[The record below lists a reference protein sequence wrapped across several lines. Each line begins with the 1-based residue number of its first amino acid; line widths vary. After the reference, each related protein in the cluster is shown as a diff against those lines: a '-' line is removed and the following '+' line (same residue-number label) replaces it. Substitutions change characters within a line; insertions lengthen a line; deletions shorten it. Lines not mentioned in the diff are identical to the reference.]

1 MPAKKTTEATEVK
14 QQSSSNEE
22 IIKRL
27 STIENKIGMKI
38 NEDRKRTNSMP
49 DKIMRIQLILIIVMA
64 VTSATLFKLRD
75 YKNNYIDLMNHVYSM
90 SANVW
95 DTLQAQHRIEN
106 DLAEIRMQQIKTST
120 TEYVNCEE
128 INKWKQVICDTKT
141 KDNCYTDW
149 NWDLICN
156 QSE

>member
-27 STIENKIGMKI
+27 STIENKIWMKI

-49 DKIMRIQLILIIVMA
+49 DNIMWIQVILIIVTT
-64 VTSATLFKLRD
+64 VTSATLYKLRD
-75 YKNNYIDLMNHVYSM
+75 YKNNYIDLMNNVYSM
-90 SANVW
+90 NANVW

-141 KDNCYTDW
+141 KDNCYTNR

>member
-49 DKIMRIQLILIIVMA
+49 EDIMWLQILLIVVIIA
-64 VTSATLFKLRD
+64 TWATLFKLRD
-75 YKNNYIDLMNHVYSM
+75 YRDNHIDLMNHVYSM

-128 INKWKQVICDTKT
+128 INKWKQVICDTKI
-141 KDNCYTDW
+141 KDNCHTDR

-156 QSE
+156 QSK

>member
-49 DKIMRIQLILIIVMA
+49 DDIMRVQIILIIVTI

-95 DTLQAQHRIEN
+95 DALQAQHRIEN

-128 INKWKQVICDTKT
+128 INKWKQVICDTKI
-141 KDNCYTDW
+141 KDNCHTNR

>member
-1 MPAKKTTEATEVK
+1 MPAKKTTETIEAKE
-14 QQSSSNEE
+14 QLSNNEK
-22 IIKRL
+22 ILKRL
-27 STIENKIGMKI
+27 DTIENKIWMKI
-38 NEDRKRTNSMP
+38 NEDRKRTNTMP
-49 DKIMRIQLILIIVMA
+49 DNIMWIQVILIIVTI

-141 KDNCYTDW
+141 KDNCYTNR

-156 QSE
+156 QTE

>member
-1 MPAKKTTEATEVK
+1 MPAKKTIEATEVK

-49 DKIMRIQLILIIVMA
+49 DDIMRVQIILIIVTI

-90 SANVW
+90 NANIW

-141 KDNCYTDW
+141 KDNCYKNW